1 MIKRIDLRIRDPY
14 IVAKDGK
21 YYLYKSLNL
30 EKPERVVVHVSEDLE
45 NWSEEK
51 TVYTFPEDSWKDA
64 EIWAPE
70 VHEYLGKFYIF
81 LSIKGKNGLRGTEI
95 SVSDTP
101 DGIFTPIANRPATPL
116 DKSCI
121 DGTLFV
127 DGDTPYII
135 YSRDWPNNFIKEK
148 GVYVGQIWGQELSKD
163 LTTPVGEPFLM
174 FESNECPYSLE
185 RPATGIWED
194 KPMVRYG
201 SDAPF
206 INRLSNGKLFLTWS
220 PYPNNNYVILGAVAD
235 GIKGKWKHI
244 DKPLYDNNGGHAM
257 FFTTFDG
264 KRKVCMH
271 QPEAW
276 MKERALI
283 LDVIEKD
290 GELVIVNREERND
303 K

>member
-1 MIKRIDLRIRDPY
+1 MKRADLRVRDPY
-14 IVAKDGK
+14 ILAKNGK
-21 YYLYKSLNL
+21 YYLYKAINI
-30 EKPERVVVHVSEDLE
+30 EQPERVVVHISEDLE
-45 NWSEEK
+45 NWSDEK
-51 TVYTFPEDSWKDA
+51 TVYTFPEDSWKKE

-70 VHEYLGKFYIF
+70 VHEYCGKFYIF

-101 DGIFTPIANRPATPL
+101 DGIFTPIADRPATPL

-127 DGDTPYII
+127 DNGGVPYII
-135 YSRDWPNNFIKEK
+135 YSRDWPDNYVAEK
-148 GVYVGQIWGQELSKD
+148 GAYVGQICGQELSKD

-174 FESNECPYSLE
+174 FESDECPYSAKA
-185 RPATGIWED
+185 PAFHKWDGKD
-194 KPMVRYG
+194 VLRYG

-206 INRLSNGKLFLTWS
+206 INRLSDGRLFLTWS
-220 PYPNNNYVILGAVAD
+220 PIPGNNYVVLGAVAD
-235 GIKGKWKHI
+235 NIKGQWIHLE
-244 DKPLYDNNGGHAM
+244 KPLFDDNGGHAM
-257 FFTTFDG
+257 FFTAFNG
-264 KRKVCMH
+264 QRKVCMH
-271 QPEAW
+271 HPEVW

-290 GELVIVNREERND
+290 GELTFAKNSN

>member
-1 MIKRIDLRIRDPY
+1 MIKRKDLRIRDPY
-14 IVAKDGK
+14 VLAKDGK
-21 YYLYKSLNL
+21 YYLYKSLNQ
-30 EKPERVVVHVSEDLE
+30 ENPERVVVHVSEDLE

-51 TVYTFPEDSWKDA
+51 TVYTLPENSWKSA

-101 DGIFTPIANRPATPL
+101 DGTFVPVSSRPATPL

-127 DGDTPYII
+127 ENDTPYII
-135 YSRDWPNNFIKEK
+135 YSRDWPDNYVQEK

-174 FESNECPYSLE
+174 FESDQSPCSANN
-185 RPATGIWED
+185 PAVDEWQGKTIS
-194 KPMVRYG
+194 RYG

-206 INRLSNGKLFLTWS
+206 VSKLSNGKLFLTWS
-220 PYPNNNYVILGAVAD
+220 PIPNNNYVVLGAIAD
-235 GIKGKWKHI
+235 NIRGEWKHI
-244 DKPLYDNNGGHAM
+244 NKPLYDNNGGHAM
-257 FFTTFDG
+257 FFTAFDG

-271 QPEAW
+271 QPEQW
-276 MKERALI
+276 MQERALI